1 MPTGVTDQLSPAE
14 TEREAALR
22 DFEAEVGDDPE
33 ATAATVRR
41 AFVARFRDMG
51 RGKPE
56 DSFAPLPV
64 TPRRGLPSE
73 QPTETV
79 VDVHP
84 ARGGVRITANVRTA
98 PELERVLR
106 AVGVSLPEEH
116 VLGLRAMLKQ
126 PDRQRQRFRD
136 PATVARVL
144 TLHYLT
150 VAGGGRLT
158 KEQAADRYENA
169 WGRPL
174 PGGWEKEQWAVLQDL
189 ERDYGP
195 V

>member
-1 MPTGVTDQLSPAE
+1 MAPIRGV
-14 TEREAALR
+14 
-22 DFEAEVGDDPE
+22 
-33 ATAATVRR
+33 
-41 AFVARFRDMG
+41 
-51 RGKPE
+51 
-56 DSFAPLPV
+56 
-64 TPRRGLPSE
+64 PSE

-84 ARGGVRITANVRTA
+84 ARGGVRITLDVRTA
-98 PELERVLR
+98 PELDRVLR
-106 AVGVSLPEEH
+106 AVGVSLPDDH
-116 VLGLRAMLKQ
+116 VRGLRAMLKQ
-126 PDRQRQRFRD
+126 PQRQRQRYRE

-158 KEQAADRYENA
+158 MEQAADRYENE
-169 WGRPL
+169 WGRKL
-174 PGGWEKEQWAVLQDL
+174 PSGWEKEQWAVLRDL